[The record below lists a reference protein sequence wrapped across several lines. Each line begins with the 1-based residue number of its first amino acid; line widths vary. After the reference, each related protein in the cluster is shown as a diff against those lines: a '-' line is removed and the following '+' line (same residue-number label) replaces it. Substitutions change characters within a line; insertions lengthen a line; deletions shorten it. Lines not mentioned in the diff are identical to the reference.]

1 MNSEMS
7 IFSEPIL
14 NRRFAVQ
21 AFMLLALCGVLL
33 KAGPASAQDVP
44 WHLGAYKGQLPAPSA
59 INTIQDKPGP
69 NRIVVAVI
77 DSGVMAQHPSLAG
90 QLLPGYDMVS
100 ATQNLRNQRSAD
112 FSPDERGA
120 RCGARLMA
128 NSFRT
133 HGTEVAS
140 LVAGNGVDGV
150 FGVNPEAKVLP
161 IRVFGA
167 CAMSRK
173 DLIEAISWAAGF
185 PVAGLPDNPNPAK
198 IINLSMAG
206 GYAMCGADL
215 QALVDRLVQDK
226 KFIVAAAGNNFHK
239 PLHEP
244 ANCTGVISVGALNA
258 ENRIEVYSA
267 LDPRTFVYAPGGGA
281 SLPVNAAW
289 AVNKLKVATY
299 ELDFLGN
306 ERATTRF
313 SGVGTSYA
321 APVVA
326 GLFRCGFRITPTK
339 PLQIFCAKSP
349 SLCAMSSPLRSVP
362 NACPWAWSIL
372 TDGARRESRPASLLW
387 ARRDGC
393 HSGFAR
399 PGRNRVALLARTSAG
414 RGHRQPARPWRLV
427 HAGWTGWGRRCDSD
441 LGARLD

>member
-1 MNSEMS
+1 MRTKMS
-7 IFSEPIL
+7 FLIHICRAL
-14 NRRFAVQ
+14 GA
-21 AFMLLALCGVLL
+21 LLLCSWLCGVW
-33 KAGPASAQDVP
+33 AQDVP
-44 WHLGAYKGQLPAPSA
+44 WHLGTYDGQLPAPSA
-59 INTIQDKPGP
+59 INTVKEKPGP
-69 NRIVVAVI
+69 HQVVVAVI
-77 DSGVMAQHPSLAG
+77 DSGVMPGHPSLAG

-100 ATQNLRNQRSAD
+100 ATQNLRNKRSSD

-120 RCGARLMA
+120 KCGSRLMA

-140 LVAGNGVDGV
+140 LVAGNGVNGAW
-150 FGVNPEAKVLP
+150 GVNPEARVLP

-173 DLIEAISWAAGF
+173 DLIDAISWAAGL
-185 PVAGLPDNPNPAK
+185 PVAGAPDNPYPAK

-206 GYAMCGADL
+206 GFAVCGADL
-215 QALVDRLVQDK
+215 QALVDRLVQDQ

-244 ANCTGVISVGALNA
+244 ANCAGVISVGALNA

-281 SLPVNAAW
+281 SLSVNAAW

-299 ELDFLGN
+299 EIDFLGN
-306 ERATTRF
+306 ERPTTRY

-326 GLFRCGFRITPTK
+326 GFISLWLSHHPGKTFADFLREKPRFVRQVEPLAQCEECTPLGLVN
-339 PLQIFCAKSP
+339 P
-349 SLCAMSSPLRSVP
+349 
-362 NACPWAWSIL
+362 
-372 TDGARRESRPASLLW
+372 E
-387 ARRDGC
+387 
-393 HSGFAR
+393 
-399 PGRNRVALLARTSAG
+399 
-414 RGHRQPARPWRLV
+414 RL
-427 HAGWTGWGRRCDSD
+427 GD
-441 LGARLD
+441 LP

>member
-1 MNSEMS
+1 MNSKKT
-7 IFSEPIL
+7 ILLRRPIL
-14 NRRFAVQ
+14 TLVL
-21 AFMLLALCGVLL
+21 MLCSVWGWSGGV
-33 KAGPASAQDVP
+33 GAQSVP
-44 WHLGAYKGQLPAPSA
+44 WHLGAYDGQLPAPSA
-59 INTIQDKPGP
+59 INTVQEKPGP
-69 NRIVVAVI
+69 HHIIVAVI
-77 DSGVMAQHPSLAG
+77 DSGVMSGHPSLAG
-90 QLLPGYDMVS
+90 QLLPGYDMIS
-100 ATQNLRNQRSAD
+100 GPQNLRNQRSTNY
-112 FSPDERGA
+112 SPDERGA
-120 RCGARLMA
+120 RCGSRLMA

-150 FGVNPEAKVLP
+150 FGVNPDAKILP

-173 DLIEAISWAAGF
+173 DLVDAISWAAGL
-185 PVAGLPDNPNPAK
+185 PVAGLPENPNPAK

-206 GYAMCGADL
+206 GYAVCGADL
-215 QALVDRLVQDK
+215 QALIDRLVQDQ
-226 KFIVAAAGNNFHK
+226 KFVVAAAGNNFHK

-281 SLPVNAAW
+281 ALPLSASW

-326 GLFRCGFRITPTK
+326 GFISLWLSHDPQKTFADFLREKPKFVRQVEPIAQCAECTPLGLVNTDR
-339 PLQIFCAKSP
+339 LG
-349 SLCAMSSPLRSVP
+349 VP
-362 NACPWAWSIL
+362 
-372 TDGARRESRPASLLW
+372 
-387 ARRDGC
+387 
-393 HSGFAR
+393 
-399 PGRNRVALLARTSAG
+399 
-414 RGHRQPARPWRLV
+414 
-427 HAGWTGWGRRCDSD
+427 
-441 LGARLD
+441 

>member
-1 MNSEMS
+1 MS
-7 IFSEPIL
+7 NYYSPVL
-14 NRRFAVQ
+14 NQRFAAQVM
-21 AFMLLALCGVLL
+21 APVFMRLAVFGFWLVM
-33 KAGPASAQDVP
+33 APAMAQDIP
-44 WHLGAYKGQLPAPSA
+44 WHLGTHNGQLPAPSA
-59 INTIQDKPGP
+59 INTVKEKPGP
-69 NRIVVAVI
+69 NRIVVAVV
-77 DSGVMAQHPSLAG
+77 DSGVMAEHPSLAG

-100 ATQNLRNQRSAD
+100 AAQNLRNKRSAD
-112 FSPDERGA
+112 FSPDARGA
-120 RCGARLMA
+120 RCGVRLMA

-185 PVAGLPDNPNPAK
+185 SVAGLPDNPNPAK

-206 GYAMCGADL
+206 GYAVCGADL
-215 QALVDRLVQDK
+215 QALIDRLIQDH

-239 PLHEP
+239 PLQEP
-244 ANCTGVISVGALNA
+244 ANCPGVISVGALNA
-258 ENRIEVYSA
+258 ENRIEIYSA

-326 GLFRCGFRITPTK
+326 GFISLWLSHHPDKTFADFLREK
-339 PLQIFCAKSP
+339 PQFVRQVE
-349 SLCAMSSPLRSVP
+349 PLEQCTQCIP
-362 NACPWAWSIL
+362 L
-372 TDGARRESRPASLLW
+372 G
-387 ARRDGC
+387 
-393 HSGFAR
+393 
-399 PGRNRVALLARTSAG
+399 
-414 RGHRQPARPWRLV
+414 LV
-427 HAGWTGWGRRCDSD
+427 NPDRWGPP
-441 LGARLD
+441 

>member
-1 MNSEMS
+1 M
-7 IFSEPIL
+7 
-14 NRRFAVQ
+14 
-21 AFMLLALCGVLL
+21 ALCGLL
-33 KAGPASAQDVP
+33 LGAGPVRAQDVP
-44 WHLGAYKGQLPAPSA
+44 WHLGSRIGQLPAPSA

-77 DSGVMAQHPSLAG
+77 DSGVMAEHPSLAG

-100 ATQNLRNQRSAD
+100 AAQNLRNKRSEN

-173 DLIEAISWAAGF
+173 DLLDAIAWAAGIS
-185 PVAGLPDNPNPAK
+185 VEGLPDNPYPAK

-206 GYAMCGADL
+206 GFAVCGADL
-215 QALVDRLVQDK
+215 QALLDRLVQDH

-244 ANCTGVISVGALNA
+244 ANCAGVIAVGALNA

-267 LDPRTFVYAPGGGA
+267 LDPRTYVYAPGGGA

-299 ELDFLGN
+299 ELDLLGN

-313 SGVGTSYA
+313 SGVGTSYS

-326 GLFRCGFRITPTK
+326 GFISLWLSHYPDKNFADFLREK
-339 PLQIFCAKSP
+339 PKFVRNVEPLEQCAQ
-349 SLCAMSSPLRSVP
+349 CRPL
-362 NACPWAWSIL
+362 
-372 TDGARRESRPASLLW
+372 G
-387 ARRDGC
+387 
-393 HSGFAR
+393 
-399 PGRNRVALLARTSAG
+399 
-414 RGHRQPARPWRLV
+414 LV
-427 HAGWTGWGRRCDSD
+427 NLERWEGP
-441 LGARLD
+441 

>member
-1 MNSEMS
+1 MPHFLET
-7 IFSEPIL
+7 P
-14 NRRFAVQ
+14 RRRLITQVLVLCGALWRVG
-21 AFMLLALCGVLL
+21 LAL
-33 KAGPASAQDVP
+33 AQDIP
-44 WHLGAYKGQLPAPSA
+44 WHLGSTGGQLHAPSA

-77 DSGVMAQHPSLAG
+77 DSGVMSGHPSLAG

-100 ATQNLRNQRSAD
+100 AAQNLRNKRSSD
-112 FSPDERGA
+112 FTPDERGA
-120 RCGARLMA
+120 KCGSRLMA

-140 LVAGNGVDGV
+140 LVAGNGVDGA
-150 FGVNPEAKVLP
+150 FGVNPEAKILP

-173 DLIEAISWAAGF
+173 DLIDAISWAAGL
-185 PVAGLPDNPNPAK
+185 PVAGLPVNPNPAK

-206 GYAMCGADL
+206 GYAVCGADL
-215 QALVDRLVQDK
+215 QALIDRLVQDH

-267 LDPRTFVYAPGGGA
+267 LDARTFVYAPGGGA
-281 SLPVNAAW
+281 TLPVNAAW

-299 ELDFLGN
+299 

-326 GLFRCGFRITPTK
+326 GFISLWLSHHPDKNFDDFLSEKPKFVRQVLPIEQCAECVPMGLVNTDRLGTP
-339 PLQIFCAKSP
+339 
-349 SLCAMSSPLRSVP
+349 
-362 NACPWAWSIL
+362 
-372 TDGARRESRPASLLW
+372 
-387 ARRDGC
+387 
-393 HSGFAR
+393 
-399 PGRNRVALLARTSAG
+399 
-414 RGHRQPARPWRLV
+414 
-427 HAGWTGWGRRCDSD
+427 
-441 LGARLD
+441 